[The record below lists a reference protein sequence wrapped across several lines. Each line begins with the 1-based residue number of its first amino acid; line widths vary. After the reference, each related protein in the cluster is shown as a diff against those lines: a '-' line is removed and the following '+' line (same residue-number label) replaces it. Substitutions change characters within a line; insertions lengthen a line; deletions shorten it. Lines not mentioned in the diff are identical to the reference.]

1 MSGLGKKRI
10 LSSEGVV
17 AAVGLQPRHF
27 EQHQGD
33 DEKKSIYADFDWVA
47 IQLSMKNKGNVTIEP
62 LAKGTQDVVSFPYQ
76 WMLFPPKADE
86 VSLPITTGK
95 KQRVYNCK
103 VIEREVSLTVDA
115 GQFKTLHL
123 INASEKSAVNEREFW
138 LAIERS
144 YLPVKIIMREE
155 NGTPINLILI
165 GSLCNRFDKARG
177 QLVHHMVQSGGQHPG
192 VGGTAEHRQAPH
204 EQATAHAQAQYRTH
218 VKSVHR
224 KRSGHIKPHLRT
236 VPRRNR
242 KIGQPPGL
250 PIAAYHYFLGCTGG
264 PR

>member
-1 MSGLGKKRI
+1 MKSALSASNKRAKRQRWWCNIKVLAKLALLFCLLTVNLAFAAPKSVTLTYQATRNGKLFANVTETFKQTGDQYVIESVTEGVGLAALFGKRI
-10 LSSEGVV
+10 LRSEGVV
-17 AAVGLQPRHF
+17 AAEGLQPRHF

-155 NGTPINLILI
+155 NGTTI
-165 GSLCNRFDKARG
+165 
-177 QLVHHMVQSGGQHPG
+177 
-192 VGGTAEHRQAPH
+192 
-204 EQATAHAQAQYRTH
+204 EQTLT
-218 VKSVHR
+218 SI
-224 KRSGHIKPHLRT
+224 HID
-236 VPRRNR
+236 
-242 KIGQPPGL
+242 
-250 PIAAYHYFLGCTGG
+250 
-264 PR
+264 